1 MKVESLKASYFPEVI
16 NSHLQLN
23 MAGFKSFEEINAWK
37 KSHDLVLEL
46 YQLTNLSDGLKNDYG
61 LKDQLRRAVVSITS
75 NIAEGHERNSKKD
88 FARFL
93 NMAKGSSAE
102 VRNQILIARDLNYIT
117 DAEYESM
124 RSKLIE
130 IGSMLSG
137 LINYLLKD

>member
-1 MKVESLKASYFPEVI
+1 
-16 NSHLQLN
+16 

-37 KSHDLVLEL
+37 KGHDLVLEL
-46 YQLTNLSDGLKNDYG
+46 YHITNNSKGLSSDFG
-61 LKDQLRRAVVSITS
+61 LKDQLRRAAVSITS
-75 NIAEGHERNSKKD
+75 NIAEGHERNTKKD

-93 NMAKGSSAE
+93 NMSKGSAAE

-117 DAEYESM
+117 FDEYESM

-137 LINYLLKD
+137 LRSYLLKE